1 VIHIIDYD
9 DDNDDNRE
17 TRKCGVHANYCDG
30 GQGSV
35 FAVPVCCDSGSM
47 YFSVEHL
54 LGGPVIRQT
63 TE

>member
-1 VIHIIDYD
+1 MVIMMTIEEEENVDFMQIIVMAG
-9 DDNDDNRE
+9 R
-17 TRKCGVHANYCDG
+17 AA
-30 GQGSV
+30 V
-35 FAVPVCCDSGSM
+35 FAVPVCCESGSM